1 MKNLKR
7 ISTIILALALALS
20 PTIPGFAAQAV
31 DAEGNIRRARETFEF

>member
-7 ISTIILALALALS
+7 ISTIILALALSL
-20 PTIPGFAAQAV
+20 TIPGLAAQAV

>member
-7 ISTIILALALALS
+7 ISTIILALALSL
-20 PTIPGFAAQAV
+20 TIPGFAAQAV